1 MEGGGGGGAAER
13 VTIYAQSPA
22 VGVLGTGVRDT
33 GVRGAA
39 ARNSGVGGFWN
50 GIELLISSQIIVRA
64 STMRSEFAAHLF
76 AMTTASTARR
86 PAIADSVESA
96 VFPSASAAEHVLM
109 CCVVTCGSALTAHA
123 PT

>member
-1 MEGGGGGGAAER
+1 MGH
-13 VTIYAQSPA
+13 THHCIYAQSPA
-22 VGVLGTGVRDT
+22 VGVLGTGVWDT
-33 GVRGAA
+33 GVRGAQRP
-39 ARNSGVGGFWN
+39 RNSGVGGFWN

-109 CCVVTCGSALTAHA
+109 CRVVTCGSALTAHA